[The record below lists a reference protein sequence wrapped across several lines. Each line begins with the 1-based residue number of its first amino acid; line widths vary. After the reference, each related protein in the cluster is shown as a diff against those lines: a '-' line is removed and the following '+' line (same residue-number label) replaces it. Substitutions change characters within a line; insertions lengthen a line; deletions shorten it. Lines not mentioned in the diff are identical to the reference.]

1 MDPRSS
7 LELVRL
13 AKAGDPAAL
22 NDLLRRY
29 LPRMRRWAH
38 GRLPRWARDIA
49 DTEDILQETFA
60 ETARRLPMTA
70 LDVEGALQAYLRQA
84 VLNRIRNQIR
94 RSVRH
99 PLQAAL
105 DPDTPGSATSPLEA
119 AVRAQSHERYQSAL
133 AGLTPAEREAVVGR
147 FELGLSFAE
156 LAALLGKPT
165 ADAAR
170 VALNRAVLKLS
181 GRLTPG
187 TG

>member
-13 AKAGDPAAL
+13 AKAGDTAAL
-22 NDLLRRY
+22 DDLLKRY

-49 DTEDILQETFA
+49 DTEDLLQETFA
-60 ETARRLPMTA
+60 ETAKRLPVAA

-94 RSVRH
+94 RAIRH
-99 PLQAAL
+99 PVPAAL
-105 DPDTPGSATSPLEA
+105 DPDIPGSATSPLEA

-133 AGLTPAEREAVVGR
+133 AGLTPVEREAVVGR
-147 FELGLSFAE
+147 FEPCLSFGE

-181 GRLTPG
+181 RFLTPSSG
-187 TG
+187 